1 MLPPRLIGRGAS
13 SVASAVL
20 DAGLTTF
27 VTQTPVR
34 LDQDPLFRKADVVS
48 FTPVGRG
55 RALPYAD
62 RETVRSQDIPHE
74 PHLHGTL
81 GAVGRVREHQLP
93 QLTPRM
99 PRARCQP
106 RKHRLLSGETA
117 LERPTE
123 DREHVVNRPERAHI
137 EQGLLYR
144 GSPRPMQRIN
154 GGIGLRSSMQHDP
167 TGRPDPVSRV
177 DDKVDVL
184 RRDRVEA
191 VNERGGRVRPGRAV
205 DRQLRGDGAGAP
217 IVPTPHRQV
226 DAMVDGDPVASAQP
240 PADRWGRSYRRPG
253 IAPG

>member
-1 MLPPRLIGRGAS
+1 MTQPP
-13 SVASAVL
+13 V
-20 DAGLTTF
+20 
-27 VTQTPVR
+27 Q
-34 LDQDPLFRKADVVS
+34 LDQDPLFGKADVVP

-62 RETVRSQDIPHE
+62 RETMRSQDISHE

-81 GAVGRVREHQLP
+81 GAVGRVSEHQLQ

-106 RKHRLLSGETA
+106 REHRLLGGETA

-123 DREHVVNRPERAHI
+123 DREHVVDRPERAHI
-137 EQGLLYR
+137 EHGLLHR
-144 GSPRPMQRIN
+144 GSPRPMQSIN
-154 GGIGLRSSMQHDP
+154 GVIGVRSSMQHDP
-167 TGRPDPVSRV
+167 TWRPDPVSRV

-191 VNERGGRVRPGRAV
+191 VNERGGPVRPGRAV
-205 DRQLRGDGAGAP
+205 DRQLRGECAGAP
-217 IVPTPHRQV
+217 VVPTPHREV

-240 PADRWGRSYRRPG
+240 PADRWVGHAGGQALRPG
-253 IAPG
+253 EQSALFGSDAHQ